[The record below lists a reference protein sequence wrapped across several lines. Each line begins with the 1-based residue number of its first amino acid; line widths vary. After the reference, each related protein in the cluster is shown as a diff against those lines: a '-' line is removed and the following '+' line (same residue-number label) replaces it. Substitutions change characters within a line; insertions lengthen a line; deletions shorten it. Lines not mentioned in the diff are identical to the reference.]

1 MRKFVFLAIL
11 AAAFTLSA
19 CNNQEEVK
27 PVLSTANVPS
37 QASVTSSTNHKVEV
51 TVLIDGS
58 TSNTSYSVVDLFAQR
73 TNVDGSVSY
82 FWPERGSTTFYL
94 TPGTYTFDSQQVYFC
109 GTNRVTQNI
118 VVGAQNVVNLKRW
131 CE

>member
-1 MRKFVFLAIL
+1 MKKFVFLAIL
-11 AAAFTLSA
+11 AVAVTMSA
-19 CNNQEEVK
+19 CNHQEEVK
-27 PVLSTANVPS
+27 PALPAANAQS
-37 QASVTSSTNHKVEV
+37 QASIASLANQAIEV

-73 TNVDGSVSY
+73 TNADGSVSY
-82 FWPERGSTTFYL
+82 FWPERGTTTFYL
-94 TPGTYTFDSQQVYFC
+94 TPGTYTFDSQQIYFC

-118 VVGAQNVVNLKRW
+118 VAGAQNVVNLTRW

>member
-1 MRKFVFLAIL
+1 MRKIVFLAIL
-11 AAAFTLSA
+11 TVAVTMSA

-27 PVLSTANVPS
+27 PVLPAANAEAQTSVAS
-37 QASVTSSTNHKVEV
+37 LANQAVEV

-73 TNVDGSVSY
+73 TNANGTVSY
-82 FWPERGSTTFYL
+82 FWPERGTTTFYL
-94 TPGTYTFDSQQVYFC
+94 TPGTYTFDSQQIYFC
-109 GTNRVTQNI
+109 GTNRVIQNI